1 MSEPDIEVLLQA
13 AIESV
18 GAERLKSEL
27 ATLATESDQC
37 TTLTLV
43 CNSGVH
49 KIPSKYLRGEV
60 YSISHG
66 NFDASTATV
75 LTEELINILS
85 DLAKVLRSNTWK
97 QVYLLPTGHPIISI
111 NAKAIV
117 YRLLRINTVDIC
129 YLNGEYMEVELNHRD
144 IALSLE

>member
-1 MSEPDIEVLLQA
+1 M
-13 AIESV
+13 
-18 GAERLKSEL
+18 
-27 ATLATESDQC
+27 
-37 TTLTLV
+37 
-43 CNSGVH
+43 
-49 KIPSKYLRGEV
+49 
-60 YSISHG
+60 
-66 NFDASTATV
+66 
-75 LTEELINILS
+75 LTEELKNILS
-85 DLAKVLRSNTWK
+85 DLAKVLQSNTWK